1 MMKTKLILIAT
12 LVGCAVFTFSGCK
25 KSSSTKGPALSAK
38 QVSSQIALNI
48 TETLESGFGAFSL
61 AGGLNAPGNLG
72 LVPKGRLRL
81 NSAGDPLCGTIA
93 DTTLDYSTNE
103 SGTSASVKGHIKF
116 AFTCSNGVVSGFN
129 VTDNLAIAESSSD
142 FSVAFKLVEDLT
154 VAAVNPNNDN
164 TNITLNGSLSFG
176 GDYTFKSGAN
186 KGTGSQNYA
195 YVFHTVTADSNGQL
209 ISGSADF
216 TTSGT
221 GSTGVWNYTGT
232 VTFLGDGKA
241 SIVINGTTYHVDLD
255 TGVVS

>member
-1 MMKTKLILIAT
+1 MKTKLILVAT
-12 LVGCAVFTFSGCK
+12 LVGCAIFTFSGCK
-25 KSSSTKGPALSAK
+25 KSGSSNGPALSAK

-48 TETLESGFGAFSL
+48 SETLGSGFGAFGL

-72 LVPKGRLRL
+72 MVPKGRLRL

-93 DTTLDYSTNE
+93 DTTLNYTTTDG
-103 SGTSASVKGHIKF
+103 GTSASVKGNLKF
-116 AFTCSNGVVSGFN
+116 SFTCTNGEVSGFN
-129 VTDNLAIAESSSD
+129 VTDNLAITEATSD
-142 FSVAFKLVEDLT
+142 FSVAFKLIEDLT
-154 VAAVNPNNDN
+154 IAAVNPNNEE

-176 GDYTFKSGAN
+176 GDYTYKTGS
-186 KGTGSQNYA
+186 KGKGSQNFSYN
-195 YVFHTVTADSNGQL
+195 FHAVTADSNGQL

-221 GSTGVWNYTGT
+221 GSTGVWNYHGT

-241 SIVINGTTYHVDLD
+241 DIVINGTTYHADLN